1 MNYTVTV
8 EITIDADSANEAEH
22 GIAGAIQN
30 MLGSDILTATVIEVV
45 ESKA

>member
-8 EITIDADSANEAEH
+8 EITIDADNVDEAEH
-22 GIAGAIQN
+22 DIDGAIQN
-30 MLGSDILTATVIEVV
+30 MLGSGILTATVIEVV